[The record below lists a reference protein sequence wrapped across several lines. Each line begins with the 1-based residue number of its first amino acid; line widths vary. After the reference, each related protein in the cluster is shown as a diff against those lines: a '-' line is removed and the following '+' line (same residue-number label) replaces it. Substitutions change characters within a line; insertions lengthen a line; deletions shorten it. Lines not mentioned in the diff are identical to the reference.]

1 MSILNNYFF
10 FSTKWGI
17 LVILGVIVSL
27 IDNEN
32 NNMQLCLNLY
42 TLAAKNENLVKFWI
56 TIAEM

>member
-10 FSTKWGI
+10 FSTKWWI